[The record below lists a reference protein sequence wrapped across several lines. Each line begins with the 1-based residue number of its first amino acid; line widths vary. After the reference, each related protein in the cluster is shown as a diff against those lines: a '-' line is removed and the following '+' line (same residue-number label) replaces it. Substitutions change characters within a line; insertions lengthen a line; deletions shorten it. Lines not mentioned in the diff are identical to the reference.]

1 MWSSMVRS
9 QLQTYFGASLLL
21 FAVIKKDGFGERIEL
36 ALEFFY
42 LIICP
47 YFTWHFLKI
56 MLQEE

>member
-1 MWSSMVRS
+1 MVRS